1 MPDSTTTGTGP
12 QPCWH
17 TLSVTASLDGLGSD
31 AVRGLDAAEVARRS
45 LQHGPNRLQEA
56 KARSAWRMLLDQFSD
71 FMILVLIA
79 AAILAGLMGDM
90 ADTIAIVAIL
100 LLNASIGFTQ
110 ELRAARAM
118 NALRQ
123 LAAPQAMVRRSG
135 STCSIDAGEL
145 VPGDIVM
152 LEAGN
157 LVPADLRLLEC
168 ASLQI
173 NEAALTGE
181 SLAAEKTTDF
191 IAEASAALGDQRC
204 MAFKGT
210 LVAQGRGT
218 GVVVA
223 TGMQTQLG
231 RIASLLENADDAQT
245 PLQKRLAVF
254 GKRLALGILGICLLI
269 FAAGLLRGEA
279 VLLMLLTAV
288 SLAVAAIPESLPA
301 VVTIALALGAFR
313 LTRHQALMRR
323 LSSVETLGSITW
335 ICSDKTGT
343 LTENRMHVDALWLQQ
358 EPVPV
363 QDGGSQ
369 AQQLFTGMLLC
380 NDAVQQGTAILG
392 ESTEVALLAAALQH
406 GSDMA
411 GVAALLPRIGELP
424 FDSVRMRM
432 TTFHQSSGAVIGYTK
447 GAPEA
452 VITRCSGWWESDD
465 KPVWDAAA
473 VSAAAAALAAQGMRV
488 LAFAAQRWPALPD
501 AATAENELRF
511 IGLAGL
517 IDPPR
522 AEAAAAIAICKSAGI
537 TPVMITGDHPATAGT
552 IAARLGLTNQDSRL
566 LTGDELQ
573 ALGEAELAS
582 CVDQV
587 RVYARM
593 DPAQKIRIVKALQ
606 ARGEYV
612 AMTGDGIN
620 DAPALRQ
627 ADIGVAMGRIGTD
640 VAREASDMILLDDNF
655 ATIVAAIRGGR
666 HIYDNIRRFIRY
678 ILTTNL
684 AEVLLIMLAPL
695 LGLPLPLLPIQI
707 LWINLVTDG
716 LPGLA
721 LTMEPAERNLMQR
734 PPRPPGETLF
744 AQGLW
749 QQVLWTG
756 LLMAVLVLATQNWSI
771 HHSGSHWQT
780 IVFTTLTFT
789 QLGNVLVIRSDRDS
803 LLRLGLF
810 SNPVLLGCVVFTIAL
825 QLLLIYV
832 PWFNGVFR
840 TQPLTLPELLLCGG
854 VAVVVMLAV
863 ETEKWLIRAGLLYR
877 TQAQHTVQ

>member
-1 MPDSTTTGTGP
+1 MPDSTTPGTGLP
-12 QPCWH
+12 PNWH
-17 TLSVTASLDGLGSD
+17 TLTVQTAVLELRSD
-31 AVRGLDAAEVARRS
+31 ADRGLDAAEVSRRR
-45 LQHGPNRLQEA
+45 LQHGSNRLQ
-56 KARSAWRMLLDQFSD
+56 KGKKRSAWRMLLDQFSD
-71 FMILVLIA
+71 FMILVLVGA
-79 AAILAGLMGDM
+79 AVLAGLTGDV

-100 LLNASIGFTQ
+100 LLNAIIGFTQ
-110 ELRAARAM
+110 ELRAAKAM

-123 LAAPQAMVRRSG
+123 LAAPQALVRRNG
-135 STCSIDAGEL
+135 SSRSIDAGEL

-157 LVPADLRLLEC
+157 LVPADLRLMEC

-181 SLAAEKTTDF
+181 SQAAEKTTAAISD
-191 IAEASAALGDQRC
+191 AGAALGDRLC

-210 LVAQGRGT
+210 LVAQGRGV

-231 RIASLLENADDAQT
+231 RIASLLEDADDTQT

-254 GKRLALGILGICLLI
+254 GKRLALGILGICILI

-279 VLLMLLTAV
+279 VLLMLLTTV

-301 VVTIALALGAFR
+301 AVTIALALGAFR

-323 LSSVETLGSITW
+323 LSSVETLGCITW

-343 LTENRMHVDALWLQQ
+343 LTENRMHVDALWLQ
-358 EPVPV
+358 EAPVPV
-363 QDGGSQ
+363 QAGGGQ

-380 NDAVQQGTAILG
+380 NDAVQQGTVILG
-392 ESTEVALLAAALQH
+392 ESTEAALLAAALKH

-411 GVAALLPRIGELP
+411 GAANRLPRVGEAP
-424 FDSVRMRM
+424 FESVRMRM
-432 TTFHQSSGAVIGYTK
+432 TTFHQSGSTVIGYTK

-452 VITRCSGWWESDD
+452 VISRCSGWWESDG
-465 KPVWDAAA
+465 KPAWNAAT

-488 LAFAAQRWPALPD
+488 LAFAAQRWPSLPD
-501 AATAENELRF
+501 VANAENNLLF
-511 IGLAGL
+511 IGLTGL

-522 AEAAAAIAICKSAGI
+522 PEAAAAIAMCKSAGI
-537 TPVMITGDHPATAGT
+537 TPVMITGDHPATAGA
-552 IAARLGLTNQDSRL
+552 IAAMLGLANHDTAL
-566 LTGDELQ
+566 LTGRELE
-573 ALGEAELAS
+573 ALGDEELAS
-582 CVDQV
+582 RVAQV
-587 RVYARM
+587 RVFARM

-612 AMTGDGIN
+612 AMTGDGVN

-655 ATIVAAIRGGR
+655 ATIVAAVRGGR

-678 ILTTNL
+678 MLTTNL
-684 AEVLLIMLAPL
+684 AEVLVIMLAPL
-695 LGLPLPLLPIQI
+695 LSLPLPLLPIQI

-756 LLMAVLVLATQNWSI
+756 LLMAVLVLGIQNWSI

-780 IVFTTLTFT
+780 MVFTALTFT
-789 QLGNVLVIRSDRDS
+789 QLGNVLVIRSDRES

-810 SNPVLLGCVVFTIAL
+810 SNPVLVGCLLFTIAL

-832 PWFNGVFR
+832 PWFNDVFS
-840 TQPLTLPELLLCGG
+840 TQPLSLPELLLCGA
-854 VAVVVMLAV
+854 VALVVMLAV
-863 ETEKWLIRAGLLYR
+863 EIEKWLIRSGLLYR
-877 TQAQHTVQ
+877 TRAQRTVQ